1 MQKGRALA
9 LGAMTTLAV
18 VVSAT
23 VAGAAIQPIKRY
35 AIELPGSGYETKRL
49 LSVGDTIPVT
59 GEPNRTYQMVGIPD
73 GTGAHRNPGGTRTIF
88 MNHEL
93 TSSTQSQPFIGEAL
107 SRGAI
112 ASKLIVDRDGSVLS
126 GDRAYDVVYD
136 ESVPNPTALPA
147 PAVGNST
154 RGFSR
159 FCSATLVGP
168 PDGFDRWIYMP
179 NEEEGA
185 EANTFDGKGG
195 VAVAIFDNELH
206 TLPKLGR
213 FAWENT
219 IPQQNSRSN
228 RTIVMSMEDGPFQ
241 TNLTQPNGAPQE
253 NSQVYMYV
261 GTKDR
266 SSGAS
271 VLNRNGLDNGFLY
284 VLAPVNPAQRF
295 EESFG
300 DEDGSIPV
308 KWVLVPN
315 ADSTTETELEA
326 ASDAAGAINFARPE
340 DGAFNKKNRDQ
351 FFFVTTGGL
360 AGGNELGRVYTLNL
374 NRNNPIGNATL
385 RVVYEADEVI
395 AAGGDIAISP
405 DNVDTSDDYLMIN
418 EDGTAESR
426 IVMTNKGR
434 DGSIWRFRIR
444 DNSVGIDVRSAK
456 RIVELDPPG
465 QLGGNPVLAGIWET
479 SGVTDTSHLFGRG
492 SWIFD
497 VQAHPPTIAP
507 GTSTVEDGQLLMLT
521 RADDDDDDDDDDDE
535 DDDDD

>member
-1 MQKGRALA
+1 MHNGRALA
-9 LGAMTTLAV
+9 LGAMVTLAL

-35 AIELPGSGYETKRL
+35 AVELPGSGYETKRL

-73 GTGAHRNPGGTRTIF
+73 GTGAHANADGTRTIF

-93 TSSTQSQPFIGEAL
+93 TSPTQSQPFVGEAL

-112 ASKLIVDRDGSVLS
+112 ASKLIVDRNGNVLS

-136 ESVPNPTALPA
+136 ESVPNPTPLPA
-147 PAVGNST
+147 PAVGNAT

-168 PDGFDRWIYMP
+168 PEGFDRWIYMP
-179 NEEEGA
+179 NEEEGT

-195 VAVAIFDNELH
+195 VAVAVFDNELH

-219 IPQQNSRSN
+219 IPQPNSAHD
-228 RTIVMSMEDGPFQ
+228 RTVVMSMEDGPFQ
-241 TNLTQPNGAPQE
+241 TDPAVE

-266 SSGAS
+266 SPGAS
-271 VLNRNGLDNGFLY
+271 VLNRNGLDNGNLY
-284 VLAPVNPAQRF
+284 VLAPVDPAQRL
-295 EESFG
+295 EQDFG

-308 KWVLVPN
+308 KWVQVPN
-315 ADSTTETELEA
+315 ADSTTETQLEA
-326 ASDAAGAINFARPE
+326 ATDAAGATNFARPE
-340 DGAFNKKNRDQ
+340 DGAFNKKNRNS

-360 AGGNELGRVYTLNL
+360 AGGNELGRLYSLRLHPADPTRNGTLE
-374 NRNNPIGNATL
+374 
-385 RVVYEADEVI
+385 VVYEADEVI
-395 AAGGDIAISP
+395 AGGGDIAISP
-405 DNVDTSDDYLMIN
+405 DNIDTSDDYLMIN
-418 EDGTAESR
+418 EDGTTESR
-426 IVMTNKGR
+426 LVMGAKGR
-434 DGSIWRFRIR
+434 DGSIWRFRL
-444 DNSVGIDVRSAK
+444 NGGSGGVDVDSAR

-465 QLGGNPVLAGIWET
+465 QLGGGTVGPGIWET
-479 SGVTDTSHLFGRG
+479 SGVTDTSHLFGAG

-507 GTSTVEDGQLLMLT
+507 GTSTVEDGQLLMLVRT
-521 RADDDDDDDDDDDE
+521 DDD
-535 DDDDD
+535 